1 MEETV
6 HILPADEWGRRYL
19 WVVSEERF
27 KLMSA
32 PDAREHL
39 ANGSATLRNP
49 EGKHAVPIPAK
60 RGSSRRPDEEVPY
73 KLSGSI

>member
-49 EGKHAVPIPAK
+49 EGQHAVPNPPPK
-60 RGSSRRPDEEVPY
+60 RQARRPDEEPGY
-73 KLSGSI
+73 TLSGSI